1 MLLHVDAVKHEAEDL
16 AALLKRV
23 MAESGMSQSEIAD
36 RSGVHLATLNAW
48 ITRRRSPG
56 KGPQM
61 SAKLRKL
68 AEALPGVTPLEVF
81 EAAGRTIPGAIK
93 PDAQQRINELFLSL
107 SAGRQRVALQVLEAL
122 AAEEPRATQ
131 S

>member
-1 MLLHVDAVKHEAEDL
+1 VDAVNHGTEGI

-23 MAESGMSQSEIAD
+23 MAASGMSQSEIAD
-36 RSGVHLATLNAW
+36 RSGVPLATLNAW
-48 ITRRRSPG
+48 ITGRRSPG

-68 AEALPGVTPLEVF
+68 AEVLPGVSVREVF
-81 EAAGRTIPGAIK
+81 EAAGRTIPGELK
-93 PDAQQRINELFLSL
+93 PDAQQRINELFVSL

-122 AAEEPRATQ
+122 AAEEPRATRP
-131 S
+131 